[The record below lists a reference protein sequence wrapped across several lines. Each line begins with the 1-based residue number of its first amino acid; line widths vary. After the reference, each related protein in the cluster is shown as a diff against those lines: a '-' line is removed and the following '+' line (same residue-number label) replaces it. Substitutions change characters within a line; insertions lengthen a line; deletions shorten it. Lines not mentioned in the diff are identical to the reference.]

1 MFFFKREHRYVLD
14 SASIID
20 GRVIQLFDRKYF
32 EGRILVPTLVR
43 YLVRKLAGPK
53 GERSINAL
61 KRNASIE
68 FVRDKEGSM
77 SEELVV
83 LKIAQLRNAK
93 LFTVSDEVCRQAR
106 LFPNVKLID
115 IRELHRV
122 LTPIFTPQTVINVR
136 ILKRGLNQNE
146 GVGYIE
152 GVKIVVENGGKY
164 LNQSVAVKVN
174 TMLSLE
180 TGNLVFCRI
189 DENNDHKFCAESSG
203 SKKAGKSDGI
213 PG

>member
-1 MFFFKREHRYVLD
+1 MLFFKREHRYVVD

-32 EGRILVPTLVR
+32 EGRVLIPTLVR
-43 YLVRKLAGPK
+43 YLVRKFAGPK
-53 GERSINAL
+53 GERSINIL
-61 KRNASIE
+61 KRNASVE
-68 FVRDKEGSM
+68 FVRDKDGGT

-115 IRELHRV
+115 IRELYRV
-122 LTPIFTPQTVINVR
+122 LTPIFTPQKTIHVK
-136 ILKRGLNQNE
+136 ILKRGLNHNE

-152 GVKIVVENGGKY
+152 GVKIVVENGSKY
-164 LNQSVAVKVN
+164 LNQVVVAKVT

-180 TGNLVFCRI
+180 TGNLVFCRV
-189 DENNDHKFCAESSG
+189 DEKNDAGFSAQSG
-203 SKKAGKSDGI
+203 NSAKVGK
-213 PG
+213 

>member
-1 MFFFKREHRYVLD
+1 MLFFKREHRYVLD

-32 EGRILVPTLVR
+32 EGRILIPTLVR
-43 YLVRKLAGPK
+43 YLVRKFDGPK
-53 GERSINAL
+53 GERSIGIL
-61 KRNASIE
+61 KRNASID
-68 FVRDKEGSM
+68 FVRDKDGGM

-115 IRELHRV
+115 IRELYRV
-122 LTPIFTPQTVINVR
+122 LTPIFTPQKTIYVR
-136 ILKRGLNQNE
+136 ILKRGLNSNE

-164 LNQSVAVKVN
+164 LNQIVAAKVS

-189 DENNDHKFCAESSG
+189 DERNDAGFSAQSDSSI
-203 SKKAGKSDGI
+203 KTEK
-213 PG
+213 